1 MEHITNFPKRCEQVT
16 LLGKKA
22 LYVEERIHRS
32 TLPQGLYAY
41 DLRGSD
47 YDFTRPVTLEK
58 HVVVNH
64 AGTIITAQPIPLPE
78 QGYID
83 IGRRLRFKD
92 EHCSLREFELSAY
105 PERLT
110 EEERLA
116 QIDLQQQ
123 VQSYGLERAFLNSP
137 TDAYAIYQL
146 REIEENRHFLFAPLE
161 QLRKDKQAVEHHRYI
176 LVYTDGLDNPEQEPA
191 AILDD
196 LYYRFHMAYPRDYT
210 GHSLSV
216 SDVVALKRDG
226 NIQTYY
232 VDRVGFRELDDFL
245 PANALRN
252 AEMLLED
259 DDSMIDGIINNG
271 KKEPED
277 VRPSVAEQ
285 LHTPCKPG
293 QHKPAHPSRGESR

>member
-1 MEHITNFPKRCEQVT
+1 MEHLTNFPERCEQVT

-32 TLPQGLYAY
+32 SLPQGLYAY

-83 IGRRLRFKD
+83 IRRRLKFKD
-92 EHCSLREFELSAY
+92 EHGSLREFELAAY
-105 PERLT
+105 PERVT

-123 VQSYGLERAFLNSP
+123 AQSYGLERAFLNSP

-146 REIEENRHFLFAPLE
+146 REIEENRHFFFAPLE
-161 QLRKDKQAVEHHRYI
+161 QLHKDKQAVEHHRYHM
-176 LVYTDGLDNPEQEPA
+176 VYTDGLDNPEQEPA

-196 LYYRFHMAYPRDYT
+196 LYYRFNMAHPRDYT

-259 DDSMIDGIINNG
+259 EDSMIDGIINNG
-271 KKEPED
+271 KKEPKE

-285 LHTPCKPG
+285 LHTPCRPG
-293 QHKPAHPSRGESR
+293 KHKPALPTRGESR

>member
-83 IGRRLRFKD
+83 IRRRLRFKD

-146 REIEENRHFLFAPLE
+146 REIEENRHFLFAPL
-161 QLRKDKQAVEHHRYI
+161 
-176 LVYTDGLDNPEQEPA
+176 
-191 AILDD
+191 
-196 LYYRFHMAYPRDYT
+196 
-210 GHSLSV
+210 
-216 SDVVALKRDG
+216 
-226 NIQTYY
+226 
-232 VDRVGFRELDDFL
+232 
-245 PANALRN
+245 
-252 AEMLLED
+252 
-259 DDSMIDGIINNG
+259 
-271 KKEPED
+271 
-277 VRPSVAEQ
+277 
-285 LHTPCKPG
+285 
-293 QHKPAHPSRGESR
+293 

>member
-58 HVVVNH
+58 HVVVNL

-83 IGRRLRFKD
+83 IRRRLRFKD

-146 REIEENRHFLFAPLE
+146 REIEENRHFLLAPLE

-216 SDVVALKRDG
+216 SDVVALKRD
-226 NIQTYY
+226 
-232 VDRVGFRELDDFL
+232 GFRELDDFL

>member
-1 MEHITNFPKRCEQVT
+1 MEHITHFPERCEQVT

-47 YDFTRPVTLEK
+47 DDLTRPVTLEK

-83 IGRRLRFKD
+83 IRHRLRFKD
-92 EHCSLREFELSAY
+92 EHCSLREFELAAY
-105 PERLT
+105 PKRLT
-110 EEERLA
+110 EEERLV

-123 VQSYGLERAFLNSP
+123 VQSYGFERAFLGSS
-137 TDAYAIYQL
+137 TDAYAVYQL
-146 REIEENRHFLFAPLE
+146 REIEENRHFLFAPFE
-161 QLRKDKQAVEHHRYI
+161 QLHKDKQAVEHHRYH
-176 LVYTDGLDNPEQEPA
+176 LVYTDGLDNPQQEPA

-196 LYYRFHMAYPRDYT
+196 LYYRFNMAYPRDYT

-226 NIQTYY
+226 NMKTYY

-259 DDSMIDGIINNG
+259 DYSMIDGIINNG
-271 KKEPED
+271 KKDPED

-285 LHTPCKPG
+285 LHTPGKPG
-293 QHKPAHPSRGESR
+293 QHKPTHPSRGESR

>member
-1 MEHITNFPKRCEQVT
+1 MPMTCAGRITT
-16 LLGKKA
+16 
-22 LYVEERIHRS
+22 S
-32 TLPQGLYAY
+32 
-41 DLRGSD
+41 
-47 YDFTRPVTLEK
+47 PVTLEK

-83 IGRRLRFKD
+83 IRRRLRFKD